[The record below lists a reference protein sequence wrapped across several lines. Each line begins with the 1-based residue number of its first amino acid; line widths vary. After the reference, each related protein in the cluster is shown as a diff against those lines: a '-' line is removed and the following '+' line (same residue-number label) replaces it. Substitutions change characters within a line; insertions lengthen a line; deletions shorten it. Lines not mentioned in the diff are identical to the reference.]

1 MVWWWCIGC
10 LFAAMSQLLDVTVF
24 HVEANPRKMCST
36 PKKGQVG
43 KQPIWGQ
50 LGFIKNT
57 ICTQDDYSL
66 GCAIKDLWGFCANS

>member
-36 PKKGQVG
+36 PKKGQVEN
-43 KQPIWGQ
+43 
-50 LGFIKNT
+50 LGTVGIYQKYNMYT
-57 ICTQDDYSL
+57 
-66 GCAIKDLWGFCANS
+66 G

>member
-36 PKKGQVG
+36 PKKGQVEN
-43 KQPIWGQ
+43 
-50 LGFIKNT
+50 LGTVGIYPKYNMYT
-57 ICTQDDYSL
+57 
-66 GCAIKDLWGFCANS
+66 GCDLEILLF

>member
-36 PKKGQVG
+36 PKKGLVEYMWTVE
-43 KQPIWGQ
+43 IHISN
-50 LGFIKNT
+50 IKT
-57 ICTQDDYSL
+57 DAC
-66 GCAIKDLWGFCANS
+66 

>member
-36 PKKGQVG
+36 PKK
-43 KQPIWGQ
+43 KAWWKIWGQ
-50 LGFIKNT
+50 LGFVQNA
-57 ICTQDDYSL
+57 Y
-66 GCAIKDLWGFCANS
+66 KDAVGGKTGKTKVLPLLV

>member
-36 PKKGQVG
+36 PKKGQVE

-57 ICTQDDYSL
+57 ICMQDATS
-66 GCAIKDLWGFCANS
+66 

>member
-36 PKKGQVG
+36 PKKQACWN
-43 KQPIWGQ
+43 IWGQ
-50 LGFIKNT
+50 LGYVQN
-57 ICTQDDYSL
+57 
-66 GCAIKDLWGFCANS
+66 AIRNMRIGDPFVMTV